1 MDELRGGLNEPDH
14 SDRPERQA
22 RAAGGGDYGAVRQR
36 AEPRSRAEY
45 AAEQQQ
51 QMVAGRVELV
61 FRSGGDVLQRFEPRR
76 AGLPEISAR
85 NAAAYLDAH
94 HGERPWL
101 APARGCSPEVQRI
114 FAAFDQGVGH
124 AHIRHEGWVTEEM
137 NERRLRCLE
146 DPAQLDV
153 TKRVA
158 GIDGL
163 ASGDQLHRCGS
174 TATRIT
180 GPHGF
185 AVAVA
190 RGVEHP
196 DVQAALQAE
205 FKEKWAP
212 RQVVLPI
219 ADTLGADGHRYCT
232 GWQLQ
237 PVDGSM
243 KTARAN
249 RDAWAQARA
258 RDAIPNG
265 PEPKAR
271 PVETFDGGTMTFMF
285 GPNRAHNGYEIV
297 TMYVNPPEG
306 K

>member
-1 MDELRGGLNEPDH
+1 
-14 SDRPERQA
+14 
-22 RAAGGGDYGAVRQR
+22 
-36 AEPRSRAEY
+36 
-45 AAEQQQ
+45 
-51 QMVAGRVELV
+51 
-61 FRSGGDVLQRFEPRR
+61 
-76 AGLPEISAR
+76 
-85 NAAAYLDAH
+85 
-94 HGERPWL
+94 
-101 APARGCSPEVQRI
+101 
-114 FAAFDQGVGH
+114 
-124 AHIRHEGWVTEEM
+124 M